1 MNNTELPPTTKNPG
15 GWFKSSYSNAAGS
28 CVEVRIL
35 HESVLLRDSK
45 DRAENQPTFEFS
57 PKSWNSFLSHL
68 GETP

>member
-1 MNNTELPPTTKNPG
+1 M
-15 GWFKSSYSNAAGS
+15 
-28 CVEVRIL
+28 EVRIL